1 MKHLWTIVMVAAV
14 IGAAAGVATA
24 GEAPAKVEG
33 RGQITLSWE
42 EFVKIIGYDPATRGA
57 QGSQVLTIPWAEVE
71 TLLGVKVEKVG
82 GAATVDLPWTEF
94 KSLLEWSI
102 KRKEKPTTP
111 PPTDYI
117 ITSTEY
123 AGELSAEGAKFTL
136 TAGISVLREKGWKRI
151 PLLPTTVAITSV
163 ELPADVF
170 LNATGKAY
178 EVITEKAGQIAVK
191 IEFAVS
197 VVEKAGINEVKFNR
211 LSPGSCVLD
220 ITIAR
225 ENVDVKVTR
234 AQSIVVK
241 TEGATTKAAAAIP
254 SGVPIAIAWERAL
267 PKIETVPAKLYAETR
282 TLVSVAE
289 GMLLCRETVNFNILH
304 TAVRE
309 LKLQVPADCSVL
321 DVTGKNVR
329 DWRVDDKTALN
340 VVLANE
346 VIGSYSLRI
355 TYEKP
360 AGAGVEIPVI
370 RAGGVEREKGF
381 IAVVALTNV
390 EIAAG
395 AAVSGAASIDVRQLP
410 ADIAAMTNQPI
421 LLAFRYVAPQFNI
434 PLDIKKHGEVAMLL
448 TLIDRAAF
456 TGMQLNDGRRITKAL
471 FMVRNNRNQFLRL
484 KMPAGAEIWSV
495 EVSGKTV
502 APAKDGEGS
511 VLIPLV
517 RSARSA
523 RELSSFPVEVVYV
536 ETPDGAAPARG
547 SIRVEL
553 PELNDAPVMHV
564 MYSCYLPAEGRY
576 QVGWGKSGFS
586 GPMRPV
592 ERFTALAIARGAEVV
607 PANAQAQLAQVEKD
621 INARAAVRARDAGA
635 TPIRIRLPINGKLFK
650 LEKIL
655 ALPGDKLWFEVQY
668 SRWEVAD

>member
-1 MKHLWTIVMVAAV
+1 MLK
-14 IGAAAGVATA
+14 
-24 GEAPAKVEG
+24 
-33 RGQITLSWE
+33 
-42 EFVKIIGYDPATRGA
+42 
-57 QGSQVLTIPWAEVE
+57 
-71 TLLGVKVEKVG
+71 
-82 GAATVDLPWTEF
+82 
-94 KSLLEWSI
+94 
-102 KRKEKPTTP
+102 
-111 PPTDYI
+111 
-117 ITSTEY
+117 
-123 AGELSAEGAKFTL
+123 
-136 TAGISVLREKGWKRI
+136 EKGWKKI

-163 ELPADVF
+163 ELPDGVF
-170 LNATGKAY
+170 LNATGRAY
-178 EVITEKAGQIAVK
+178 EVITEKVGQIAVK

-211 LSPGSCVLD
+211 VSPGSCVLD
-220 ITIAR
+220 LTIAR
-225 ENVDVKVTR
+225 ENVDVKVTQ

-254 SGVPIAIAWERAL
+254 SGVPIAIVWERAL
-267 PKIETVPAKLYAETR
+267 PKIEAVPAKLYAETR

-321 DVTGKNVR
+321 DVTGQKVR
-329 DWRVDDKTALN
+329 DWRVDDKTGRN

-346 VIGSYSLRI
+346 GIGSYSLRI

-360 AGAGVEIPVI
+360 AGAGVKIPVI

-395 AAVSGAASIDVRQLP
+395 AAVSGATSIDVRQLP

-421 LLAFRYVAPQFNI
+421 LLAFRYVVPEFSI

-448 TLIDRAAF
+448 TIIDRAAF
-456 TGMQLNDGRRITKAL
+456 TGMQLNDGRRITKVL

-502 APAKDGEGS
+502 APAKDGKGS

-517 RSARSA
+517 RSSRSA
-523 RELSSFPVEVVYV
+523 RELSSFPVEMVYV

-576 QVGWGKSGFS
+576 QIGWGRSGFS

-592 ERFTALAIARGAEVV
+592 EEFTALATARGAEVV
-607 PANAQAQLAQVEKD
+607 PANAQAQLAQIERK
-621 INARAAVRARDAGA
+621 INTQAAARARAAGA
-635 TPIRIRLPINGKLFK
+635 TPIRVRLPINGKLFK

-655 ALPGDKLWFEVQY
+655 ALPGDKLWFQVQY
-668 SRWEVAD
+668 SRWKVAD